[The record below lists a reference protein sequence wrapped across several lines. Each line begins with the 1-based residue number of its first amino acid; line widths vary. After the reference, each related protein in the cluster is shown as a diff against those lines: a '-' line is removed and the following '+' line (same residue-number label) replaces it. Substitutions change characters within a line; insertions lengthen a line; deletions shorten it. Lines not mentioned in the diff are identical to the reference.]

1 MIERFTTIG
10 ETAPLVAALTEPDQP
25 AERLPVALLLN
36 AGLVHKVGPG
46 RQTVRLARRL
56 AQRGVRSVRFD
67 RSGIGDSEPR
77 TDHLPWLESSVAEA
91 REVMDHLERETG
103 STRFVLVGLCSGAI
117 TGIHTAREDAR
128 VAGLALINT
137 RGYEASAEW
146 NQQVMNRGWAR
157 DYWKKSLFRPTSW
170 WRALTGRI
178 QYRRLG
184 TVIAR
189 QLRERFGRSSEEL
202 QAQSDELA
210 GMVTGLVERGTE
222 LLFVHSEGDHAKDFF
237 DVILAKHMDALRAS
251 GRFESCTVER
261 TDHTFTLLVAQERLI
276 EAVDGWYGARD
287 WSGGGRDARAE

>member
-1 MIERFTTIG
+1 VNERFAMIG
-10 ETAPLVAALTEPDQP
+10 DTAPVVAAVTEPGEL
-25 AERLPVALLLN
+25 AEALPTALLLN

-56 AQRGVRSVRFD
+56 AERGVRSVRFD

-77 TDHLPWLESSVAEA
+77 SDNLPWLESSVAEA

-103 STRFVLVGLCSGAI
+103 ATRFVLVGLCSGAI
-117 TGIHTAREDAR
+117 TGLHAAMEDPR
-128 VAGLALINT
+128 VAGLVLINT
-137 RGYEASAEW
+137 RGYEASSDW

-189 QLRERFGRSSEEL
+189 QVRGRFGASEEL
-202 QAQSDELA
+202 KTQSDQIA
-210 GMVTGLVERGTE
+210 GMITGLVDRGTE
-222 LLFVHSEGDHAKDFF
+222 LLFVHSAGDHAKDFF
-237 DVILAKHMDALRAS
+237 DVILESRMDSLRAS
-251 GRFESCTVER
+251 GRFESCTIER
-261 TDHTFTLLVAQERLI
+261 TDHTFTLLGSQERLI
-276 EAVDGWYGARD
+276 DAIDAWYGARD
-287 WSGGGRDARAE
+287 WSGGRHE